1 MSDEPV
7 LLNAKAGSSLK
18 SWRPCVAM

>member
-1 MSDEPV
+1 MSDEAV